1 MKKGS
6 KEPMNNEQF
15 ADLIHEID
23 AVGSWIMAIFFVILI
38 SSIGSCYKLDQIKTA
53 LESSQVQ
60 QQTEAEGVQ
69 E

>member
-1 MKKGS
+1 
-6 KEPMNNEQF
+6 MNNEQF
-15 ADLIHEID
+15 TDLIHEID

-53 LESSQVQ
+53 LESSQAQ
-60 QQTEAEGVQ
+60 QQRVQ

>member
-1 MKKGS
+1 
-6 KEPMNNEQF
+6 MNNEQF
-15 ADLIHEID
+15 SELIHEID
-23 AVGSWIMAIFFVILI
+23 AVGSWIMVIFFMILI
-38 SSIGSCYKLDQIKTA
+38 SSINLCFRLDQIKTQ

>member
-15 ADLIHEID
+15 TDLIHEID

-53 LESSQVQ
+53 LESGPVQ
-60 QQTEAEGVQ
+60 QQRVQ

>member
-1 MKKGS
+1 
-6 KEPMNNEQF
+6 MNNEQF
-15 ADLIHEID
+15 TDLIHEID

-60 QQTEAEGVQ
+60 QQTEAEGGQ

>member
-1 MKKGS
+1 
-6 KEPMNNEQF
+6 MNNEQLSK
-15 ADLIHEID
+15 LIHEID

-38 SSIGSCYKLDQIKTA
+38 SSINSCFRLDQIKTA
-53 LESSQVQ
+53 LESGQVQ